1 MRNPDRSVYVKF
13 GNLVRDARITRGLT
27 QKDLAKIVGVST
39 SYFTYI
45 EAGDRNIS
53 LDLAVKLCDI
63 LNISFDSFIKSQIE
77 SNMQDK

>member
-1 MRNPDRSVYVKF
+1 MRKPDRSVYVKF
-13 GNLVRDARITRGLT
+13 GNLVRDARITLGLT

-53 LDLAVKLCDI
+53 LDLAIKLCDI
-63 LNISFDSFIKSQIE
+63 LNLSVDSFIKLQIE
-77 SNMQDK
+77 SNILDK